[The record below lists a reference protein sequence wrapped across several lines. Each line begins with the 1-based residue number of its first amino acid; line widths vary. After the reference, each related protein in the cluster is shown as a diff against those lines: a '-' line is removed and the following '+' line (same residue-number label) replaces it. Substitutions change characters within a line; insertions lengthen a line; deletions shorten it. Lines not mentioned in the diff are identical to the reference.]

1 MTVSKL
7 MALAPVLLLSLTIIV
22 LVLHA
27 SLKRDHKSAWYI
39 SALGLMITL
48 WGTYYASE
56 YAQQVTVL
64 IKVDQWG
71 LLFTGLI
78 VVSTLTTLA
87 ISRDVFLSECIH
99 RDGCL
104 PSRIGVCQHAA
115 SLPRSMHLLGTSVHG
130 NGGASYTQRSLMWI
144 NSTTKSVK
152 T

>member
-7 MALAPVLLLSLTIIV
+7 MALAPILLLSLTIIV

-48 WGTYYASE
+48 WGTYFASE

-87 ISRDVFLSECIH
+87 ISRDVFLSEGNRKEEYYLLILLSTL
-99 RDGCL
+99 GAIVL
-104 PSRIGVCQHAA
+104 CQSSHIV
-115 SLPRSMHLLGTSVHG
+115 SLLLGMELMAV
-130 NGGASYTQRSLMWI
+130 SYTHL
-144 NSTTKSVK
+144 TLPTKRIV
-152 T
+152 